1 MCTSSSVDHPPIAT
15 CSSQIFRA
23 LLDASLPI
31 YFFTI
36 LFAHELHYMSTAYEL
51 TPIFIYYD
59 VNGLVNENYYYVN
72 TEPLPDIEDRHISD
86 CAA

>member
-1 MCTSSSVDHPPIAT
+1 
-15 CSSQIFRA
+15 
-23 LLDASLPI
+23 
-31 YFFTI
+31 
-36 LFAHELHYMSTAYEL
+36 MSTAYEL